1 MGDQFSFGTVHG
13 PVNAGSGTQN
23 IAGGDQYI
31 ADRDQ
36 VIGAPAEVVAELA
49 RLRRSLDELRL
60 TGTQRQAAD
69 RELAAAEEAIRR
81 AEPDRAA
88 AGSHLSRFVQGL
100 KDAGALA
107 TAGTAVLQSI
117 HALATWIGPVGAG
130 IIALL

>member
-13 PVNAGSGTQN
+13 PVNAGSGTQYV
-23 IAGGDQYI
+23 AG
-31 ADRDQ
+31 RDQ
-36 VIGAPAEVVAELA
+36 VIGAPAEVVAELT
-49 RLRRSLDELRL
+49 RLRRSLDDLRL
-60 TGTQRQAAD
+60 TGAERQAAD

-107 TAGTAVLQSI
+107 TAGTAFVQSI
-117 HALATWIGPVGAG
+117 HSLATWIGPLGAG

>member
-31 ADRDQ
+31 AGRDQ
-36 VIGAPAEVVAELA
+36 VIGAPAEIVAELA
-49 RLRRSLDELRL
+49 RLGRSLGDLRL
-60 TGTQRQAAD
+60 TGAERQAAD
-69 RELAAAEEAIRR
+69 QELAAVEEAVGR

-107 TAGTAVLQSI
+107 TAGTAFVQSI

>member
-13 PVNAGSGTQN
+13 PVNAGSGRQN
-23 IAGGDQYI
+23 IAGRDQYV
-31 ADRDQ
+31 AGRDQ

-49 RLRRSLDELRL
+49 LLRRSLDDLRL
-60 TGTQRQAAD
+60 TGPERAAAD
-69 RELAAAEEAIRR
+69 QELAGAEEAVRR
-81 AEPDRAA
+81 PEPDRAA
-88 AGSHLSRFVQGL
+88 ASSHLSRFVQGL

-117 HALATWIGPVGAG
+117 RALATWIGPVGAG